1 MKEEE
6 KGKKREQEKE
16 KENEIRG
23 EGQSEKETHL
33 VYCIVS
39 HGLVEEG
46 VGWGRRANLATRIK
60 KRKKKRIMSRL
71 FPITAIKRILSQG
84 KLLRRE
90 SRRLLVRRLAEE
102 WQPWKGEKKEN
113 LAGGGGV
120 TT

>member
-46 VGWGRRANLATRIK
+46 MGAACKPRDENK
-60 KRKKKRIMSRL
+60 
-71 FPITAIKRILSQG
+71 
-84 KLLRRE
+84 
-90 SRRLLVRRLAEE
+90 
-102 WQPWKGEKKEN
+102 EKKEKAHN
-113 LAGGGGV
+113 VAALPNYCD
-120 TT
+120 